1 MKRFLLIVVAACLAV
16 TLASCG
22 AGDLSTSSAPAE
34 DTVSSQVSEAP
45 MNKEYSEDLAG
56 LIQKLTDA
64 GFITGA
70 GAPMRADF
78 IGAFEGYRFV
88 NGGLSIELYQYDPNG
103 LTDVSKKCIAE
114 AKETNQVTVLDT
126 YDPVPACLS
135 DNEKYLMFYK
145 DTATGEEADARRAQA
160 EEIVRDFP

>member
-1 MKRFLLIVVAACLAV
+1 MKRLLLIVVAVCLAA

-22 AGDLSTSSAPAE
+22 AGNLSTSSAPAV
-34 DTVSSQVSEAP
+34 DTASSEVSTVP
-45 MNKEYSEDLAG
+45 TDKDYTEDLAG
-56 LIQKLTDA
+56 LIQKLTDC
-64 GFITGA
+64 GYITSA
-70 GAPMRADF
+70 GAPMRADI

-103 LTDVSKKCIAE
+103 LTDVSKRCIAE
-114 AKETNQVTVLDT
+114 AKETNQVKVLDT

-145 DTATGEEADARRAQA
+145 DTATGEEADARKAQV

>member
-1 MKRFLLIVVAACLAV
+1 MKRYLLIVVAACLVA

-34 DTVSSQVSEAP
+34 ETVSSQVSEP
-45 MNKEYSEDLAG
+45 PVNKDYTEDLAG

-64 GFITGA
+64 GFIAGA

-88 NGGLSIELYQYDPNG
+88 NGGLSIELYQYDPDG
-103 LTDVSKKCIAE
+103 LTDVSKRCIAE

-126 YDPVPACLS
+126 
-135 DNEKYLMFYK
+135 
-145 DTATGEEADARRAQA
+145 
-160 EEIVRDFP
+160 